1 MPRPCAICGH
11 ERQGEVEAALRNDEP
26 YMSIAK
32 RFGTSATAVLRHRS
46 HLSGP
51 PEAPGTAPDI
61 SAAAEVLD
69 QMKALEGNCST
80 LLEMAAGTSEVKV
93 VFSAIGQV
101 RKNLQSLID
110 LTSHLGKELSGRI

>member
-11 ERQGEVEAALRNDEP
+11 ERQGEVEAALRNNEP

-32 RFGTSATAVLRHRS
+32 RFGASATSILCHRT
-46 HLSGP
+46 HLSGS
-51 PEAPGTAPDI
+51 PEAPATAPEI
-61 SAAAEVLD
+61 AAAAEVLD

-80 LLEMAAGTSEVKV
+80 LLEMAAGASEVKV

-101 RKNLQSLID
+101 RKNLESLME
-110 LTSHLGKELSGRI
+110 LTSHLGKELGARL